1 MKTTHT
7 VMGEASK
14 TDHRTRVAAERRE
27 RMRARL
33 AESALAVFAEKGAG
47 ASVIQDVIASAGV
60 SQGTFYNYFRTNE
73 ELLLAVAEELSN
85 ELIDAIERT
94 VSQYQDPAVRIATG
108 VRLYLYKARA
118 FPLFAS
124 FVVQTGLHLA
134 SPNHLIY
141 EYVPQHLEAGFT
153 SGRFHRMPMEVAVD
167 LIGGQALMAIAR
179 IAAGDAS
186 DDYPEWV
193 VATLL
198 QALGV
203 KQKDALHIAFAPLQP
218 VAMPEDS
225 LVARATA
232 RANTVGR

>member
-1 MKTTHT
+1 
-7 VMGEASK
+7 
-14 TDHRTRVAAERRE
+14 
-27 RMRARL
+27 MRARL
-33 AESALAVFAEKGAG
+33 METALAVFAEKGVG
-47 ASVIQDVIASAGV
+47 ASVIQDVIAAAGV

-85 ELIDAIERT
+85 ELINAIEQT
-94 VSQYQDPAVRIATG
+94 VSQYEDPAVRIATG

-118 FPLFAS
+118 FPLFAR

-134 SPNHLIY
+134 SPNNLIY
-141 EYVPQHLEAGFT
+141 EYVPQHLETGFA
-153 SGRFHRMPMEVAVD
+153 SGRFHRMPVEVAID

-179 IAAGDAS
+179 LESGVAA

-198 QALGV
+198 RALGV
-203 KQKDALHIAFAPLQP
+203 PQKDAQRIAFAPLLP
-218 VAMPEDS
+218 VAMPENS

-232 RANTVGR
+232 RAFAPAE

>member
-1 MKTTHT
+1 MKTAQK
-7 VMGEASK
+7 VMSEASK

-33 AESALAVFAEKGAG
+33 AETALAIFAEKGVG
-47 ASVIQDVIASAGV
+47 ASVIQDVIATAGV

-94 VSQYQDPAVRIATG
+94 VSQYEDPAERIATG

-134 SPNHLIY
+134 SPNNLIY
-141 EYVPQHLEAGFT
+141 EYVPQHLEAGFA
-153 SGRFHRMPMEVAVD
+153 SGRFQRMPMEVAVD

-179 IAAGDAS
+179 LEAGGAAE
-186 DDYPEWV
+186 DYPEWV

-198 QALGV
+198 RALGV
-203 KQKDALHIAFAPLQP
+203 AQMDAQRIAFEPLQP
-218 VAMPEDS
+218 VAIPEDS
-225 LVARATA
+225 LVARATI
-232 RANTVGR
+232 RANTLVG